1 MRLNDIEYF
10 TNVITTGYSTAKW
23 GKRFYQTLTVQES
36 ADKEQQVATAIQD
49 RGKSEAGE
57 GNRVKQKGQ
66 K

>member
-1 MRLNDIEYF
+1 LRLNDIEYF